1 MSASTQVAVGT
12 WRRLWRFVATK
23 FLFVAVFIGMV
34 TTNPAAPVAGEARP
48 RPIPPRQAAVT
59 GVASP
64 PGGGLGS
71 VTPATGAITG
81 RVTTSGGAA
90 IAGIFVTAGIYT
102 SVSQC
107 QDSSGVA
114 AWTDSQGRYRLDL
127 PAGNYL
133 VWINTHG
140 FTPAVY
146 VPEAYP
152 DVNSWFHIT
161 DARPITVIAGQVV
174 SNVNFTLSSGYA
186 VTGRLVGEQG
196 QPIAG
201 AGGNIQDP
209 DQEIEYGCAL
219 GFGADSDGRFR
230 VHVPAGL
237 YDLGFGAANAAHVV
251 RRNLHITQSTDLG
264 DVLFVEAPSIRTFDP
279 QALLP
284 GYAVES
290 VAPGAPNTPSDV
302 AVTANGAVYLAAVR
316 SWRVDRVNA
325 DGTLTAAAPV
335 GVYSL
340 DAGLDGNL
348 YGYFM
353 PSNADNVFRITP
365 AGQVTAIGSVPPTAC
380 ESTMAVALNLDVWI
394 GYNNCGGTAFGESR
408 LYRVTPAGQ
417 VTAVATGLRFGITG
431 LDFDSRGRLYM
442 AWEAVLYRVN
452 TADGSLTPIATLPN
466 GIAGASHGLVA
477 APDGNFYISVQ
488 GDRDEGDR
496 ILKISATGA
505 VSVYA
510 TLPSGCLQGLDR
522 LPDGDL
528 IATMRCTNALYR
540 VAAGGVVHTLRA
552 GNGMAT
558 PQALAFDLAGQ
569 LFVNNDES
577 GRIVR
582 IANGRGEF
590 FASVVSYI
598 MPMGFLAFEPSGSFY
613 FSEAAPGFRPRL
625 TKVSPQGGI
634 TEVTGSLDWPSGLAF
649 GPTGT
654 LYAAEYMSGEIS
666 AVSADGAVTTFA
678 GGLIRPQA
686 LAADRA
692 GNLYVAAYEG
702 PAPYGTNRLWK
713 IDAAGNRS
721 LVATLVQSG
730 LRDVAVGPADELYV
744 TGPAGRRS
752 GVVRVAADGRTTRFA
767 TGFLSA
773 AGLAFDLAG
782 NLYVSDD
789 EDNSITRI
797 TGFPHGAIAGRV
809 TDAITGQPIP
819 GARLS
824 VVTSFPMVLGTQ
836 FLAGASGHY
845 TTPAAPR
852 SCTITAS
859 APGYRAASAQASV
872 SAGKTVTVDLH
883 LTRWPFSVFLPVLAR

>member
-1 MSASTQVAVGT
+1 MIASTQVAVGI
-12 WRRLWRFVATK
+12 WRRLWRFAAMRV
-23 FLFVAVFIGMV
+23 LFVAVFIGMV
-34 TTNPAAPVAGEARP
+34 TAIQP
-48 RPIPPRQAAVT
+48 AVT
-59 GVASP
+59 GVASS
-64 PGGGLGS
+64 PGGGLGPVIS
-71 VTPATGAITG
+71 ATGAITG
-81 RVTTSGGAA
+81 RVTSTGGAA

-107 QDSSGVA
+107 QDGSGVA
-114 AWTDSQGRYRLDL
+114 AWTDNQGRYRLDL

-133 VWINTHG
+133 VWVNTHG

-146 VPEAYP
+146 LPEAYP

-174 SNVNFTLSSGYA
+174 SNVNFTLSPGYA
-186 VTGRLVGEQG
+186 LTGRLVDEQG

-219 GFGADSDGRFR
+219 GFGTAGDGRFR
-230 VHVPAGL
+230 VHVPVGL
-237 YDLGFGAANAAHVV
+237 YDLGFGAANTVHIV

-264 DVLFVEAPSIRTFDP
+264 DVLFVEAPTTRTFDP

-290 VAPGAPNTPSDV
+290 VAPGAPNAPSDV
-302 AVTANGAVYLAAVR
+302 AVTADGVIYLAAVR

-325 DGTLTAAAPV
+325 DGTLTAAAPI
-335 GVYSL
+335 GVYDL
-340 DAGLDGNL
+340 DAGPDGNL

-353 PSNADNVFRITP
+353 PSNADNIFRITP

-380 ESTMAVALNLDVWI
+380 ESTMTVAPNLDLWI
-394 GYNNCGGTAFGESR
+394 GYNYCGGTAFGESR

-431 LDFDSRGRLYM
+431 LDFDNRGRLYM

-452 TADGSLTPIATLPN
+452 TADGSRTPIATLPD

-488 GDRDEGDR
+488 GSRDEGDR
-496 ILKISATGA
+496 ILKISAAGA

-540 VAAGGVVHTLRA
+540 VAVGGVVQALRA
-552 GNGMAT
+552 GSGMAT

-582 IANGRGEF
+582 IVNGRGEF
-590 FASVVSYI
+590 FAEVVSYI
-598 MPMGFLAFEPSGSFY
+598 TPMGFLAFEPSRSFY

-625 TKVSPQGGI
+625 IKVSPQGGI

-666 AVSADGAVTTFA
+666 AVSADGGVTTFA
-678 GGLIRPQA
+678 SGLIRPQA

-730 LRDVAVGPADELYV
+730 LRDVAVGPAGELYV
-744 TGPAGRRS
+744 TGPAGRQS

-789 EDNSITRI
+789 EDNSITRL
-797 TGFPHGAIAGRV
+797 TGFPHGAIAGQV
-809 TDAITGQPIP
+809 TDADTGQPIP

-824 VVTSFPMVLGTQ
+824 VVTSFPMVMGAQ
-836 FLAGASGHY
+836 FLADASGHY

-852 SCTITAS
+852 SYTITAS
-859 APGYRAASAQASV
+859 APGYRAASAPVSV
-872 SAGKTVTVDLH
+872 SAGMTATVDLR
-883 LTRWPFSVFLPVLAR
+883 LTRYPYGEFLAVIIRQEPSDRPSLALP